1 MPRLTAERPV
11 IESKTTARPPSWQF
25 EIAFGLPF
33 VVYLRTMLPGMAFGD
48 WGEMQTVPH
57 VLGVAHPTG
66 YPTYVLLS
74 WAAHL
79 VPIGSVALRA
89 NMLSAVL
96 VGAALAATVAILVRL
111 GVRPLI
117 ALAAGLTL
125 GAVGTVWAA
134 ATVAEVNPL
143 HLFLIA
149 LLLHRAL
156 VWEER
161 RQVADL
167 VLGGLLVGLSLGNHL
182 LTLFVVPGLAVFV
195 VWVGRRELRARP
207 WAILAAAA
215 ACVIGLSVYLYIPV
229 AASQSPPL
237 PYNHPVTVDG
247 VWWLVSGHQF
257 REQFDFLTPTG
268 PADFV
273 ASLPALWALASSQ
286 ATPAVPILGVVGL
299 ALLVKRRMAF
309 GLMCAAILVIHLYV
323 WSTYLRL
330 EHYLL
335 VAWLILAIGAAV
347 ALDAGARV
355 LAARADGWAWR
366 QRIPAVVG
374 GIAVV
379 FGAWLGV
386 TNWERADRS
395 QDRSAEVYVDAIL
408 EALPADAA
416 ILTQWDAST
425 PLWHATLVLGRRPD
439 VLVVDDTNVV
449 YEGWGSR
456 ERRIEALI
464 CERPVYILRLN
475 ELDLLP
481 TRELYRLEPAVTV
494 DVALGGP
501 SAAVPRTVYRVEP
514 PGTCG

>member
-1 MPRLTAERPV
+1 VT
-11 IESKTTARPPSWQF
+11 ESKTTARPPSWEF
-25 EIAFGLPF
+25 EIAFGLSF

-74 WAAHL
+74 WVAHL
-79 VPIGSVALRA
+79 VPLGSIAFRA

-96 VGAALAATVAILVRL
+96 VAASLAVTVAILVRL
-111 GVRPLI
+111 GVRPLV
-117 ALAAGLTL
+117 ALAAALTL
-125 GAVGTVWAA
+125 GAVGTVWSA

-143 HLFLIA
+143 HLFLVG
-149 LLLHRAL
+149 LMLHRAL
-156 VWEER
+156 IWEER
-161 RQVADL
+161 GRVGDL

-182 LTLFVVPGLAVFV
+182 LTLFVVPPLALFV
-195 VWVGRRELRARP
+195 AWVGRRELRAKP
-207 WAILAAAA
+207 WAVLAAAA
-215 ACVIGLSVYLYIPV
+215 ACAVGLAVYLYIPI

-237 PYNHPVTVDG
+237 PYNHPVTLDG

-273 ASLPALWALASSQ
+273 ASLPALWALVSNQ
-286 ATPAVPILGVVGL
+286 ATPVVPVLGVAGL
-299 ALLVKRRMAF
+299 ALLIRRRRAF
-309 GLMCAAILVIHLYV
+309 GLTCLAILVTHLYV

-335 VAWLILAIGAAV
+335 VAWLVLAIGAGVAV
-347 ALDAGARV
+347 DAGARV
-355 LAARADGWAWR
+355 LAARAAGWAWGAQIR
-366 QRIPAVVG
+366 ALVG
-374 GIAVV
+374 VIAVV
-379 FGAWLGV
+379 FAAWLGL
-386 TNWERADRS
+386 TNWERVDRS
-395 QDRSAEVYVDAIL
+395 QDRSAEVYVDTVL

-416 ILTQWDAST
+416 ILTQWDVST

-439 VLVVDDTNVV
+439 ILVVDDTNIV

-464 CERPVYILRLN
+464 CERPVFILRLN
-475 ELDLLP
+475 EGDLLP
-481 TRELYRLEPAVTV
+481 TRELYVLEPAVTV

-501 SAAVPRTVYRVEP
+501 SAAVDRTVYRVEP
-514 PGTCG
+514 LDARTCG

>member
-1 MPRLTAERPV
+1 
-11 IESKTTARPPSWQF
+11 
-25 EIAFGLPF
+25 
-33 VVYLRTMLPGMAFGD
+33 MAFGD

-96 VGAALAATVAILVRL
+96 VASALAVTVVILVRL
-111 GVRPLI
+111 GVRPLV

-125 GAVGTVWAA
+125 GAVGTVWSA

-143 HLFLIA
+143 HLFFVA

-156 VWEER
+156 IWEAR
-161 RQVADL
+161 RHIGDL

-182 LTLFVVPGLAVFV
+182 LTLFVVPCLALFV
-195 VWVGRRELRARP
+195 VWVGRRELRAKP
-207 WAILAAAA
+207 WGLAAAA
-215 ACVIGLSVYLYIPV
+215 AACALGLAVYLYIPI

-237 PYNHPVTVDG
+237 PYNHPVTFDG

-257 REQFDFLTPTG
+257 REQFNFLTPTG

-273 ASLPALWALASSQ
+273 ASLPALWTLMSSQ
-286 ATPAVPILGVVGL
+286 ATPVVPILGIVGL
-299 ALLVKRRMAF
+299 ALLVKWRRAF
-309 GLMCAAILVIHLYV
+309 GLMCAAILVIHLYI

-347 ALDAGARV
+347 AVDASARV
-355 LAARADGWAWR
+355 LAARVAGRDMGR
-366 QRIPAVVG
+366 QIPVVVG
-374 GIAVV
+374 VIAVV
-379 FGAWLGV
+379 FAAWLGV
-386 TNWERADRS
+386 TSWERADRS
-395 QDRSAEVYVDAIL
+395 QDRSAETYVDTVL

-439 VLVVDDTNVV
+439 ILVVDDTNIV
-449 YEGWGSR
+449 YEGWGNR
-456 ERRIEALI
+456 ERRIASLV
-464 CERPVYILRLN
+464 CERPVFILRLN
-475 ELDLLP
+475 DRDLLP
-481 TRELYRLEPAVTV
+481 TREVYRLEPAVTV
-494 DVALGGP
+494 NVALGGP
-501 SAAVPRTVYRVEP
+501 SAAVGRTLFRVEP
-514 PGTCG
+514 LDPGTCG